1 MNNFIDKVV
10 YINLAHR
17 LDRRHQVE
25 SELLKVFP
33 SEKILRFNA
42 IKHERGGIGC
52 SMSHTNVLEMAIKNN
67 WKNVL
72 IVEDDLEWSNFKEG
86 IPILLEL
93 VKKPFDCIVLG
104 GYSVNFDKKTFKL
117 KDCCGRTAY
126 LVSNHY
132 YQPLFDNYKQGLELL
147 KKSYVFAYRG
157 DRFWN
162 RIQRRDN
169 WYVIVPKI
177 ANQRASFSDIEKR
190 KVDYDKKTKTIL
202 DFLRVKK

>member
-1 MNNFIDKVV
+1 MNDFVDKVV

-17 LDRRHQVE
+17 SDRKRQVE

-33 SEKILRFNA
+33 LEKILRFNA
-42 IKHERGGIGC
+42 IKQEKGGIGC

-67 WKNVL
+67 WKNLL

-86 IPILLEL
+86 ISILSEL

-132 YQPLFDNYKQGLELL
+132 YQTLLDNYKEGLELL

-190 KVDYDKKTKTIL
+190 KVDYDNKKKTIL